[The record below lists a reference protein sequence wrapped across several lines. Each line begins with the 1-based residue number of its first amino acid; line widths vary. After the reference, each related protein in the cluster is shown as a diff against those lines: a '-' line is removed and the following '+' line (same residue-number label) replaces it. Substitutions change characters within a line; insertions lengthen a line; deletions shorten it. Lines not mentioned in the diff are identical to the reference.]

1 MRLLF
6 DSSLPASLESDA
18 PAGVELKRWTGHY
31 LSDDNLASAAAE
43 GGYQGVVVLSRNSLH
58 QRSLRDRCTDLGLS
72 LIAVEAG
79 DPLEAKDRVVRN
91 IRKIRSELVNSQVV
105 VVLAHTVRSE

>member
-1 MRLLF
+1 VRLLF

-18 PAGVELKRWTGHY
+18 PAGVELKRWIGHY
-31 LSDDNLASAAAE
+31 ISDEHLASFAAE
-43 GGYQGVVVLSRNSLH
+43 EGYQGVIVLGRKSLH
-58 QRSLRDRCTDLGLS
+58 QRSLHERCAELGLS

-91 IRKIRSELVNSQVV
+91 IGKIRSALAESQILL
-105 VVLAHTVRSE
+105 VLARTVRPQ